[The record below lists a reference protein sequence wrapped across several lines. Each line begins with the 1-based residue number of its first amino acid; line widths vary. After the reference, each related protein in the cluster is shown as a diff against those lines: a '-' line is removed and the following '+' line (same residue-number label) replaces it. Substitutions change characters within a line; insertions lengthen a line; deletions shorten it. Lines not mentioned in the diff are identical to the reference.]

1 MRNQK
6 NPDFTGFYFNFI
18 RDYSCEEISLEFSSP
33 SFIFIL
39 NKNTAAIIHKT
50 SETNII
56 TQAKIPAISV
66 KIAAALLKLNLLFW
80 RSKIIAR
87 TNVAIPTNPII
98 ILINIAG
105 PEFAAL
111 NPASK
116 LFEPVELSACDSE
129 AIETMVE
136 STTKAAPMMLRIPVT
151 LTRFFML
158 FSVII
163 KIPFLF
169 IITYFLR
176 YLQIFIVNV
185 YLIDERIG
193 FRPKFCSS
201 N

>member
-87 TNVAIPTNPII
+87 TNVAIP
-98 ILINIAG
+98 
-105 PEFAAL
+105 
-111 NPASK
+111 
-116 LFEPVELSACDSE
+116 
-129 AIETMVE
+129 
-136 STTKAAPMMLRIPVT
+136 
-151 LTRFFML
+151 
-158 FSVII
+158 
-163 KIPFLF
+163 FLQ
-169 IITYFLR
+169 T
-176 YLQIFIVNV
+176 Q
-185 YLIDERIG
+185 
-193 FRPKFCSS
+193 
-201 N
+201 